1 MKIIVLFYRKRR
13 RSLWAE
19 VSRPMWK
26 EPVKRCRSKPDIK
39 LSSEGT
45 RRCRWPVRLTH
56 LVAQSNKH
64 KCTNANAASTHQHV
78 CTATHT
84 RTRRPSAW
92 AARGWRDALNTF
104 SSIIFPLRGF
114 QSTSSLPQHYIMF
127 AETLPLVGLHWNS
140 ENRKCNSCRPTSA
153 RTQGDGGNFEWLE
166 TRIRWW
172 ARWFSVC
179 RMTSARPRVR
189 RGRGHESLSRR
200 TVVINEVITGHVTA
214 LL

>member
-45 RRCRWPVRLTH
+45 RHCRWAVRLTH

-114 QSTSSLPQHYIMF
+114 QSTLSLPQHYIMF

-153 RTQGDGGNFEWLE
+153 RTQGDGGNWVAGNEDTMMSEMIQRLQDDLR
-166 TRIRWW
+166 T
-172 ARWFSVC
+172 
-179 RMTSARPRVR
+179 TSR
-189 RGRGHESLSRR
+189 RGHESLSRR